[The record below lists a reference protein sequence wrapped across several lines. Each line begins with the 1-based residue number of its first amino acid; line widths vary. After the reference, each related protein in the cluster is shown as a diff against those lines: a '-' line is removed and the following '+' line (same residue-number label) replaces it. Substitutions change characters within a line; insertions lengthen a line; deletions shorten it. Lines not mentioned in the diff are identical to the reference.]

1 MHHWACLSILL
12 SPKEKQVL
20 FLAKKKKKD
29 KQKVNSPFFWLS
41 KGWMM
46 FIHTVEGYLF
56 YLVLQ
61 LVYLETY
68 LEVIFG

>member
-1 MHHWACLSILL
+1 MSVYFVKPQGKTGTV
-12 SPKEKQVL
+12 SSQE
-20 FLAKKKKKD
+20 KKKD